1 MKKNIIVF
9 LLLATFT
16 FGETGNQVTIS
27 DLKEA
32 VYKLIVNNEKHKRP
46 KVIIKNFP
54 TAKKSYLDKHIRSFV
69 SRNKNLLPKK

>member
-1 MKKNIIVF
+1 MRNKITLY
-9 LLLATFT
+9 LLLSAFT
-16 FGETGNQVTIS
+16 FAETGNQVTIS

-32 VYKLIVNNEKHKRP
+32 VYKLIVNNEKNKSP

-54 TAKKSYLDKHIRSFV
+54 TTKKSYLDKHIRSFV